1 MKEIAERIKRIREER
16 GMTQQDL
23 ADALGLKS
31 RSSINKIEKD
41 TYEISLEK
49 AKKIARALNV
59 DPDYLIFG
67 DEDDKKEQI
76 NLLFERLDS
85 RQQDAVLSFL
95 QTLLGEDAAGS

>member
-1 MKEIAERIKRIREER
+1 MKEVAERIRKIREER

-31 RSSINKIEKD
+31 RSSINKIEQN

-49 AKKIARALNV
+49 IKKIARALNV
-59 DPDYLIFG
+59 DPDYLAFG

-76 NLLFERLDS
+76 NTLFERLDS
-85 RQQDAVLSFL
+85 RKQSAVLAFL
-95 QTLLGEDAAGS
+95 QTLIEEDAAGS